1 MDILTEHEMRQLSV
15 LTALPLG
22 PPLVI
27 VYIQKHIYS
36 ISLLQ
41 ICQTAFVLK
50 PVMHGDRGIHS
61 TSEWTEKKVGHCDQ
75 HAFNSEFNLNLIFI
89 LHWSRIKLVKAKID
103 LKENSSWLMR
113 ACDGMRPRAHTSRQT
128 ESICLSWRWAEVD
141 GIDLDPSHSFL
152 HSAPPPFLSYFVF
165 SRGCHSQSHTA
176 NHLSRRLWSHTQRGK
191 FGFQQ
196 RVLDYARAAQ
206 NVLANNHPS
215 VSECGLFGRT
225 FRLWI
230 LNREWKKNWFEMTGV
245 SYLKSCRCV
254 LGCTYF
260 PMCWWETIERLFK
273 ILILEHNTLCPE

>member
-1 MDILTEHEMRQLSV
+1 
-15 LTALPLG
+15 
-22 PPLVI
+22 
-27 VYIQKHIYS
+27 
-36 ISLLQ
+36 
-41 ICQTAFVLK
+41 
-50 PVMHGDRGIHS
+50 
-61 TSEWTEKKVGHCDQ
+61 
-75 HAFNSEFNLNLIFI
+75 
-89 LHWSRIKLVKAKID
+89 
-103 LKENSSWLMR
+103 MR

-176 NHLSRRLWSHTQRGK
+176 NHLSRRLRSHSQRGK

-196 RVLDYARAAQ
+196 RALDFARAAQ

-230 LNREWKKNWFEMTGV
+230 LNREWLLEEKLIWNDWCVILKKLQVCIGLHMLSNVVVRNYKATFQNPDSWT
-245 SYLKSCRCV
+245 
-254 LGCTYF
+254 
-260 PMCWWETIERLFK
+260 
-273 ILILEHNTLCPE
+273 H